1 MSGLYIK
8 YLFVLQ
14 DYVKYLDERNGH
26 IMIHN
31 HKSKIANEQTSSIIY
46 WEQKKISFWK
56 KKKNDVGKAITNGR
70 HGRRVYNT
78 ITSFSALH
86 FLSSPHVS
94 PSRYFLSSQLNKFFE
109 LFLP

>member
-1 MSGLYIK
+1 MCSNSLKTKSKMSGLYIK

-56 KKKNDVGKAITNGR
+56 KKKMMLEK
-70 HGRRVYNT
+70 
-78 ITSFSALH
+78 
-86 FLSSPHVS
+86 
-94 PSRYFLSSQLNKFFE
+94 Q
-109 LFLP
+109 